1 MIPGFDAA
9 VIGMK
14 IGQTKTVEIP
24 SAQAYGERNEQ
35 LVMTFPL
42 SSIPNP
48 ESFEIGQ
55 QVRLDQG
62 MVAKVTK
69 KTDKEI
75 TLDMNSEL
83 AGKNLIFDITIK
95 SIN

>member
-1 MIPGFDAA
+1 MIPGFSKA

-14 IGQTKTVEIP
+14 VGQTKTVNIP
-24 SAQAYGERNEQ
+24 AAEAYGERSEEYVQ
-35 LVMTFPL
+35 TYPL
-42 SSIPNP
+42 SDVPNP
-48 ESFEIGQ
+48 DDYVE
-55 QVRLDQG
+55 G
-62 MVAKVTK
+62 MQIAVGYGMNATITK

-75 TLDMNSEL
+75 TLDFNHEL